1 MAAEVKG
8 IRGYLQRLA
17 RWAKLV
23 RVPFIKMPIYYI
35 VVFFY
40 QNIIRES
47 VSLKASS
54 IAFNLF
60 LSMFPSLIFL
70 FTLIPYFP
78 IHSVENDILD
88 YFQTLMPSNSY
99 LTINE
104 TLKDILEHPRGG
116 LLSFSL
122 MIALYFAS
130 NGLFSLL
137 ETFNPTDKKNYF
149 YRRLRAMWL
158 TIFLGVLFLAD
169 LTILLMGEIGL
180 KWLIHLIR
188 GGQEATS
195 LTIMV
200 IQWVMMAV
208 LIFCANIL
216 LYYVGEPNEKQK
228 RWRYALPG
236 AVLATLFV
244 LITSLGYSFYVNHWG
259 NYNKL
264 YGSIGALIITMLW
277 LYFNSM
283 VLILGHEFNRSLHQT
298 RHVMRE
304 TDSIEE

>member
-1 MAAEVKG
+1 M
-8 IRGYLQRLA
+8 
-17 RWAKLV
+17 
-23 RVPFIKMPIYYI
+23 
-35 VVFFY
+35 
-40 QNIIRES
+40 
-47 VSLKASS
+47 KASS

-60 LSMFPSLIFL
+60 LSLFPSLIFL

-78 IHSVENDILD
+78 IHKVHEDILD
-88 YFQTLMPSNSY
+88 YFHTLMPANAY
-99 LTINE
+99 ATINE

-122 MIALYFAS
+122 VIALYFAS

-158 TIFLGVLFLAD
+158 TLFLGAMFIVD
-169 LTILLMGEIGL
+169 LTLLLLGETGL
-180 KWLIHLIR
+180 KWLIELIK
-188 GGQEATS
+188 GGEQVTVFTVM
-195 LTIMV
+195 LT
-200 IQWVMMAV
+200 QWIMMAV

-216 LYYVGEPNEKQK
+216 LYYVGEPNVKK
-228 RWRYALPG
+228 MRYALPG
-236 AVLATLFV
+236 AVLATVFV
-244 LITSLGYSFYVNHWG
+244 LITSIGYSYYVNHWG

-298 RHVMRE
+298 RKVMAE
-304 TDSIEE
+304 VDIVYE